1 MSPEYAMVGHFSAK
15 SDVFSFG
22 VLCLEIITGRK
33 NNSHKDQEKSRHLV
47 GYVSTNIY
55 MLLKSRNCIYYLTVA
70 LDISCVMDGS
80 TANNNLET
88 IPFQVVKSAE

>member
-33 NNSHKDQEKSRHLV
+33 NNGHNDKEQSQHLV
-47 GYVSTNIY
+47 GYVSTNTY
-55 MLLKSRNCIYYLTVA
+55 MLLKSRIRLYYRSVV
-70 LDISCVMDGS
+70 LDIHG
-80 TANNNLET
+80 
-88 IPFQVVKSAE
+88 